1 MHLDLET
8 LKYTHA
14 LERCEM
20 AFELLDDR
28 IRAVLKEKGIVE
40 ATKAQ
45 EKAIPR
51 ILEGKNI
58 LLVAHTGIGKTE
70 SAMLPI
76 FHNILKTPGKGIR
89 CLYITPLRA
98 LNRDMLGRLTELGS
112 ALDIQVAVRHGDTA
126 QAERQKQSQ
135 NPPDVLIT
143 TPETLQV
150 LFTGKRLREHLK
162 NVRWVVVDEV
172 HELASNERG
181 AQLAVGL
188 ERLAAIS
195 GEFQRVGLSATVGTV
210 EEVAGYLGGDR
221 EVEIVQVKSSKELD
235 ISVKCPRVDD
245 KVKDLAGRLQCDP
258 DLAAAMV
265 LSKEIIDAHRSTLL
279 FVNTRD
285 TAEALAARYAVWD
298 ENTKIGVHHGSL
310 SKDIRIDT
318 EDRFKHEELSG
329 LICTSSLELGIDIGS
344 VDYALQYN
352 SPRQVSRLIQRMGRA
367 GHAVG
372 EKTEGSIIATE
383 PDELTEAM
391 IITRKAVAGEL
402 EQLKVRENPLTVLA
416 NQLVAASMAGKV
428 EKEATYNVIKRSYPF
443 RNLSRDTF
451 NEVITQLV
459 SIGLI
464 FDNGT
469 DYKRSKRGM
478 TYFYDNLSMIRDERT
493 FLIRE
498 ISSRRIVGTLD
509 ESFVASFAEPYAVFI
524 TQGRSWRIVEL
535 REDEVLVEQ
544 INDLGS
550 IPSWTG
556 EDIPVPLEV
565 AEEVGKLRRLKNF
578 KDYNGDNLAVKTV
591 EKYLEENGENIPSD
605 KLITLEL
612 SKRTAIINMCFGTKV
627 NGTIARILS
636 MLLTARMGESVGV
649 TTDPYRIILELPKEV
664 GPKVIED
671 TLMSVKSAGIE
682 SLMRMFLK
690 SSSFLRYRF
699 VYVAKKFGVIEK
711 NADYRSVNF
720 TRLAEAFEG
729 TPLFEEAV
737 MHVLWNDFDVA
748 GTKEVIGRIERNEIA
763 FKVTGSTPIGI
774 AGLRQ
779 SKELIMPQRADHSI
793 LMALKKRLEDETM
806 SMSCVSCQNQWRMK
820 AKDAPSRILCPKC
833 GGMMVAA
840 LLPYNRDNISLLK
853 KDKPTA
859 EEKKEIKRMYKNASL
874 VKDYG
879 PKAVVALAGRGVGPD
894 SASRILSGFYENE
907 DEFLRDILSAELT
920 YASTKRFW
928 G

>member
-1 MHLDLET
+1 
-8 LKYTHA
+8 
-14 LERCEM
+14 M

-76 FHNILKTPGKGIR
+76 FHNILKMPGKGIR

-258 DLAAAMV
+258 ELAAAMV

-383 PDELTEAM
+383 PDELAEAM
-391 IITRKAVAGEL
+391 VITRKAVAGEL

-428 EKEATYNVIKRSYPF
+428 EKEATYNIFTRSYPF

-535 REDEVLVEQ
+535 REDEVLVER

-550 IPSWTG
+550 IPSWSG

-578 KDYNGDNLAVKTV
+578 KDYNGDKLAVETV
-591 EKYLEENGENIPSD
+591 DKYLEENGENIPSD

-737 MHVLWNDFDVA
+737 MHVLWNDFDVT

-853 KDKPTA
+853 KDKHTA

-920 YASTKRFW
+920 YARTKRFW